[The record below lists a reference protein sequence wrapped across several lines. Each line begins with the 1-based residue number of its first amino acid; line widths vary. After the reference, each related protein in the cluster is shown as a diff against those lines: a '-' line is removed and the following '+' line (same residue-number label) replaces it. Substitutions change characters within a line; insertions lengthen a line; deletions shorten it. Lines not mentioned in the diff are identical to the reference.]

1 MDLNGI
7 WFVLFGVLIVGY
19 AILDGFDLGAGALS
33 LLARTPG
40 ERKVHQ
46 DAIAPVWDG
55 NEVWL
60 LTGGGALFAA
70 FPIVYAT
77 VFSAFYLAL
86 MLLLVFLILRA
97 VSMEFRARAETDL
110 GRRLWDLAFG
120 VGSLGPA
127 LLFGVAV
134 GNILRGLPLDEA
146 GVFRGTFLGLLNPYA
161 LLVGAVSLAM
171 MLTQGATYLAMKTDG
186 AVQARS
192 AAQVPVLWAAW
203 VVLWLAATA
212 ATAFV
217 APHLLTGVFREPMTW
232 LLLVLALAAFAWL
245 PVAAKAGAW
254 GRAFLASSTAIAAT
268 TGLAAMGLW
277 PWLVPS
283 SLDLRF
289 SLDVYNAASTAR
301 TLTTMLVIALI
312 GIPIVLAYTAFIYR
326 VFRGKVSEG
335 YGHH

>member
-1 MDLNGI
+1 MDLNAI
-7 WFVLFGVLIVGY
+7 WFLLFGVLIVGY

-33 LLARTPG
+33 LLAKTPE

-86 MLLLVFLILRA
+86 MLLLVFLIFRA
-97 VSMEFRARAETDL
+97 VAMEFRARAESER
-110 GRRLWDLAFG
+110 GKRLWDLAFG

-134 GNILRGLPLDEA
+134 GNLLRGIPLDA
-146 GVFRGTFLGLLNPYA
+146 GGTFRGSFLGLLNPYA
-161 LLVGAVSLAM
+161 LLVGGVSLAM

-186 AVQARS
+186 VVQARS
-192 AAQVPVLWAAW
+192 AGQVTVLWGAW
-203 VVLWLAATA
+203 VVLWILATA
-212 ATAFV
+212 ATVFV
-217 APHLLTGVFREPMTW
+217 APHLLAGVLREWVTW
-232 LLLVLALAAFAWL
+232 PLLILALGAFAYL
-245 PVAAKAGAW
+245 PVAARAGQW
-254 GRAFLASSTAIAAT
+254 GRAFVASSSAIAAT
-268 TGLAAMGLW
+268 TGLAGVGLF

-283 SLDLRF
+283 SIDLAY
-289 SLDVYNAASTAR
+289 SLDIYNAASTPR
-301 TLTTMLVIALI
+301 TLAVMLVIALI
-312 GIPIVLAYTAFIYR
+312 GVPLVLIYTALIYR
-326 VFRGKVSEG
+326 VFRGKVSAGHG
-335 YGHH
+335 YH